1 MDEEFWGFLS
11 EKLDEGRIKSSIMVY
26 KELTEG
32 TDYLSQWCKS
42 RRKNGLALKPSKA
55 VQACMTI
62 IAQHVVNKYGSR
74 LAAPFLNGGD
84 AWIIAHAMAD
94 GGVVVTQESERSK
107 GSKVKVPT
115 VCKELNVPC
124 IDTYRMIRDLG
135 FKRGKGK

>member
-1 MDEEFWGFLS
+1 VDEEFWAFLS
-11 EKLDEGRIKSSIMVY
+11 EQLEAGIIKSSVIVY
-26 KELTEG
+26 NELTQG
-32 TDYLSQWCKS
+32 SDYLSQWFKS
-42 RRKNGLALKPSKA
+42 RRKNGLAERPNKM
-55 VQACMTI
+55 VQQCMSV
-62 IAQHVVNKYGSR
+62 IAQHVVKKYGSR

-84 AWIIAHAMAD
+84 AWIIAHAMAT

-135 FKRGKGK
+135 FKRGKKP